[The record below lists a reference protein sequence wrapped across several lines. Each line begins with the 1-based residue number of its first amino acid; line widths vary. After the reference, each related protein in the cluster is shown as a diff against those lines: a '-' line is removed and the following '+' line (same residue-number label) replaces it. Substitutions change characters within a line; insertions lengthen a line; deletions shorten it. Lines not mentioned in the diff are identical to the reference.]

1 MDSGADWYRS
11 SAVIFGVYLAS
22 PVDASDTLALISA
35 VRHGDRSASDRL
47 FSRVYGEL
55 RQIADRRIASTPGP
69 VTLSATGL
77 VHEAYVKMVG
87 GSDWTDRSHFMAV
100 AARAMRE
107 ILIDRAR
114 ARNAAKRG
122 GGARAITLDADLVG
136 AEDDVFDQVLA
147 LGLRLLGQ
155 GAGEAL
161 HRLAAY
167 DADLSQ
173 MVELRFFGGLDVE
186 EAALVQGI
194 SARTAARRWARAKAH
209 LRSFLV

>member
-147 LGLRLLGQ
+147 LD
-155 GAGEAL
+155 EAL